1 MEQTNKMSKK
11 KVVLLIIVV
20 TVLALSLSFVGHSYA
35 TKTFMFAQEQRDGKS
50 NFTYALDEMV
60 LNLNSPGN
68 YLKTEIALGYSLE
81 KDLDLLLKYEVQIRD
96 SIIGILR
103 SKSIEEIMPVENT
116 GPLKGEILTEVNK
129 CLGEQVVTDV
139 YIIDFMVQ

>member
-1 MEQTNKMSKK
+1 
-11 KVVLLIIVV
+11 
-20 TVLALSLSFVGHSYA
+20 
-35 TKTFMFAQEQRDGKS
+35 
-50 NFTYALDEMV
+50 MV
-60 LNLNSPGN
+60 LNLNSQGN

-116 GPLKGEILTEVNK
+116 GPLKGEILTETNK

-139 YIIDFMVQ
+139 YFINFIVQ

>member
-11 KVVLLIIVV
+11 SCFVNYCSNCISLEFILCRPLIC
-20 TVLALSLSFVGHSYA
+20 H
-35 TKTFMFAQEQRDGKS
+35 KTFMFAQEQRDGKS
-50 NFTYALDEMV
+50 NFTYALGEMV
-60 LNLNSPGN
+60 LNLNSQGN